1 MSKNIGKVVQVMGP
15 VLDIRFEEG
24 QLPRLLNSIEIETES
39 GKLTSKEKGSTS
51 PSTVASTQ
59 SVSPNS

>member
-24 QLPRLLNSIEIETES
+24 QLPRLLNAIEIETE
-39 GKLTSKEKGSTS
+39 KFTKEIRYSL
-51 PSTVASTQ
+51 
-59 SVSPNS
+59 